1 MAEVGVVLVGHGRS
15 ASALLEAARG
25 VCGEAGLADVIA
37 VDAGRGETEELRAR
51 LRAAL
56 TAVDRGAGVLLIADA
71 YGASPCTCG
80 IREAGT
86 PPVVLSGLS
95 FNILLKLASLD
106 RAALGPE
113 ELARACAD
121 SARRALAVHVPPP
134 PAAPPPPAPA
144 KEPA

>member
-1 MAEVGVVLVGHGRS
+1 MPDVGVVLVGHGRS

-25 VCGEAGLADVIA
+25 VCGGAGLAGVVAI
-37 VDAGRGETEELRAR
+37 DAGRGETDELKQR

-56 TAVDRGAGVLLIADA
+56 DAADRGAGVLMIADA
-71 YGASPCTCG
+71 YGASPCSCG
-80 IREAGT
+80 IREAAA

-106 RAALGPE
+106 RGALSPE

-121 SARRALAVHVPPP
+121 SAKRAVAVHVPS
-134 PAAPPPPAPA
+134 PAPA
-144 KEPA
+144 KESTA

>member
-25 VCGEAGLADVIA
+25 VCGESGLAGVIA
-37 VDAGRGETEELRAR
+37 VDAGRGETDALKVR
-51 LRAAL
+51 LHDAL
-56 TAVDRGAGVLLIADA
+56 AAVDHGGGVLMIADA
-71 YGASPCTCG
+71 YGASPCACG
-80 IREAGT
+80 IREASA

-106 RAALGPE
+106 RSALSAE

-121 SARRALAVHVPPP
+121 SARRALAVHIPPS
-134 PAAPPPPAPA
+134 PAPA
-144 KEPA
+144 KEST

>member
-1 MAEVGVVLVGHGRS
+1 MSEPVGVVLVGHGRS

-25 VCGEAGLADVIA
+25 VCGGDGGLADVVA
-37 VDAGRGETEELRAR
+37 VDAGRGETDDLKTR

-56 TAVDRGAGVLLIADA
+56 TSVDRGAGVLMIADA
-71 YGASPCTCG
+71 FGASPCSCG
-80 IREAGT
+80 IREASA

-106 RAALGPE
+106 RRALSPE

-121 SARRALAVHVPPP
+121 SARRALAVHVPP
-134 PAAPPPPAPA
+134 APA
-144 KEPA
+144 KETAS

>member
-15 ASALLEAARG
+15 ASALLEAARA
-25 VCGEAGLADVIA
+25 VCGEAGLADVVA
-37 VDAGRGETEELRAR
+37 VDAGRGETEELRAQ

-56 TAVDRGAGVLLIADA
+56 ASVERGAGVLMIADA
-71 YGASPCTCG
+71 YGASPCSCG
-80 IREAGT
+80 LREASA

-95 FNILLKLASLD
+95 FNVLLKLASLD

-121 SARRALAVHVPPP
+121 SARRALAVHVPSPP
-134 PAAPPPPAPA
+134 SAPPPPASA

>member
-1 MAEVGVVLVGHGRS
+1 MPEVGIVLVGHGRS

-25 VCGEAGLADVIA
+25 VCGEAGLADVVAI
-37 VDAGRGETEELRAR
+37 DAGRGETDDLKKR

-56 TAVDRGAGVLLIADA
+56 DAVDRGAGVLMIADA
-71 YGASPCTCG
+71 YGASPCSCG
-80 IREAGT
+80 IREAAA

-106 RAALGPE
+106 RSTLSPE

-121 SARRALAVHVPPP
+121 SARRALAVHVPS
-134 PAAPPPPAPA
+134 PAPA
-144 KEPA
+144 KETTA